1 MDGRRSQKRAK
12 GLSGTQSSRVMTK
25 DGAIFAVFHFFGGRA
40 GKGGGGGLWY
50 GSRTEKNGESRIT
63 DIKISFS

>member
-1 MDGRRSQKRAK
+1 MDGRSSQKRAK

-25 DGAIFAVFHFFGGRA
+25 DGAIFAVSHFFGGRA
-40 GKGGGGGLWY
+40 GKGGGRSSG
-50 GSRTEKNGESRIT
+50 TVNEQKKNGGSRIT